1 MNNFLSKNFQ
11 KDICI
16 SKCTFLCM
24 PVSSILKAA
33 GKPASPSHSVE
44 THTLSLH
51 IRHTEKRLIPDTERD
66 DPRTS
71 GATTIAFRPS
81 ETVSFPVYIQTG
93 LSGKRS
99 CPSSIRQ
106 PRLLYSPI
114 RHLSGK
120 GGKGCRLTTPP
131 LLPLSSCV
139 SFYASSVSLLQACPL
154 SRLPVPGQ

>member
-1 MNNFLSKNFQ
+1 MNKFLSKNFQ

-24 PVSSILKAA
+24 PASSILKAA

-51 IRHTEKRLIPDTERD
+51 IRHTENDLSQTQKETIPERQVQPRLHSDLL
-66 DPRTS
+66 
-71 GATTIAFRPS
+71 RPS
-81 ETVSFPVYIQTG
+81 LFLYTSRPGFP
-93 LSGKRS
+93 GKRS

-106 PRLLYSPI
+106 KTSVQPNTTPVREREEGLQT
-114 RHLSGK
+114 
-120 GGKGCRLTTPP
+120 TTPP

>member
-1 MNNFLSKNFQ
+1 
-11 KDICI
+11 
-16 SKCTFLCM
+16 M

-120 GGKGCRLTTPP
+120 GGRVADYYSPSSSSFFLRVVLRFFGFSSAGLSTFTP
-131 LLPLSSCV
+131 
-139 SFYASSVSLLQACPL
+139 ASSGSIRIRPQYSQTMIFLCIFT
-154 SRLPVPGQ
+154 SS

>member
-24 PVSSILKAA
+24 PASSILKAA

-51 IRHTEKRLIPDTERD
+51 IRHTENDLSQTQKETIPERQVQ
-66 DPRTS
+66 PRS
-71 GATTIAFRPS
+71 HSDLLRPS
-81 ETVSFPVYIQTG
+81 LFPYTSRPG
-93 LSGKRS
+93 F
-99 CPSSIRQ
+99 P
-106 PRLLYSPI
+106 
-114 RHLSGK
+114 GK
-120 GGKGCRLTTPP
+120 GAVIFYSTTKTSVQPNTPPVREREEGLQTTTPP

-154 SRLPVPGQ
+154 SRLPIPGQ

>member
-1 MNNFLSKNFQ
+1 
-11 KDICI
+11 
-16 SKCTFLCM
+16 M
-24 PVSSILKAA
+24 PASSILKAA

-51 IRHTEKRLIPDTERD
+51 IRHTEKRLIPDAERD
-66 DPRTS
+66 DPGTS

-99 CPSSIRQ
+99 CHLLFDKQDFCTAQYDTCPEREE
-106 PRLLYSPI
+106 RLQT
-114 RHLSGK
+114 
-120 GGKGCRLTTPP
+120 TTPP

>member
-1 MNNFLSKNFQ
+1 
-11 KDICI
+11 
-16 SKCTFLCM
+16 M

-93 LSGKRS
+93 LSGEKELSIFYSTTKTSVQPNTTPVRKGRKGYRLLL
-99 CPSSIRQ
+99 PSS
-106 PRLLYSPI
+106 SPFFL
-114 RHLSGK
+114 RVVLRFFGFSSAGLS
-120 GGKGCRLTTPP
+120 TFTP
-131 LLPLSSCV
+131 
-139 SFYASSVSLLQACPL
+139 ASSGSIRIRPQYSQTMIFLCIFT
-154 SRLPVPGQ
+154 SS

>member
-1 MNNFLSKNFQ
+1 
-11 KDICI
+11 
-16 SKCTFLCM
+16 M

-66 DPRTS
+66 DPGTS

-93 LSGKRS
+93 LSGEKELSIFYSTTKTSVQPDTTPVRKGRKGLQTYYS
-99 CPSSIRQ
+99 PSS
-106 PRLLYSPI
+106 SPFFL
-114 RHLSGK
+114 RVVLRFFGFSSAGLS
-120 GGKGCRLTTPP
+120 TFTP
-131 LLPLSSCV
+131 
-139 SFYASSVSLLQACPL
+139 ASSGSIRIRPQYSQTMIFLCIFT
-154 SRLPVPGQ
+154 SS

>member
-1 MNNFLSKNFQ
+1 MYARQ
-11 KDICI
+11 QH
-16 SKCTFLCM
+16 TE
-24 PVSSILKAA
+24 SSS
-33 GKPASPSHSVE
+33 PPSHSVE

-51 IRHTEKRLIPDTERD
+51 IRHTENDLSQTQKETIPERQVQPRLHSDLL
-66 DPRTS
+66 
-71 GATTIAFRPS
+71 RPS
-81 ETVSFPVYIQTG
+81 LFLYTSRPGFP
-93 LSGKRS
+93 GKRS

-120 GGKGCRLTTPP
+120 GGKVTDYYSP

>member
-51 IRHTEKRLIPDTERD
+51 IRHTENDLSQTQKETIPERQ
-66 DPRTS
+66 
-71 GATTIAFRPS
+71 
-81 ETVSFPVYIQTG
+81 V
-93 LSGKRS
+93 
-99 CPSSIRQ
+99 Q
-106 PRLLYSPI
+106 PRLHSDLLRPSLFLYTSRPGFP
-114 RHLSGK
+114 GK
-120 GGKGCRLTTPP
+120 GAAHLLFDNQDFCTAQYDTCPEREERLQTTTPP

>member
-1 MNNFLSKNFQ
+1 
-11 KDICI
+11 
-16 SKCTFLCM
+16 M

-66 DPRTS
+66 DPGTS

-99 CPSSIRQ
+99 CRLLFDNQDFCTAQYDTCPGKRGRVADYYSPSSSSFFLRVVL
-106 PRLLYSPI
+106 RFFGFSSVG
-114 RHLSGK
+114 LS
-120 GGKGCRLTTPP
+120 TFTP
-131 LLPLSSCV
+131 
-139 SFYASSVSLLQACPL
+139 ASSGSIRIRPQYSQTMIFLCIFT
-154 SRLPVPGQ
+154 SS